1 MTEKSIFT
9 QPVAN
14 FIFNIH
20 KLIGMNNTK
29 ISRIPANL
37 FRTIEF
43 PEFASDIYKVVEKHN
58 RPELKI
64 DEVFSMLKSAMTE
77 VEKITV
83 SERSH
88 PLTAQLQTLRAD
100 IDNNL
105 VALTTLI
112 KGVSKIKV
120 ENINAAGLKAL
131 PVLRRFISGI
141 NRKNFF
147 QKRKLLLLLFDE
159 INADPDLVTA
169 LETLGLKILIDEL
182 KRDVTRIGELQ
193 SLRRE
198 SKSQAER
205 IRNRLAIT
213 NASTAISNLF
223 RSIEIAQKFET
234 TVDYSPLISELN
246 QIMADY
252 RFTISKRSQSEPIE
266 EDIKK
271 TDAPSTTTSASAL

>member
-105 VALTTLI
+105 VALTTLT

>member
-1 MTEKSIFT
+1 MEYI
-9 QPVAN
+9 
-14 FIFNIH
+14 
-20 KLIGMNNTK
+20 K
-29 ISRIPANL
+29 ISRLPAKL

-43 PEFASDIYKVVEKHN
+43 PEFASDICKVVEKHN

-120 ENINAAGLKAL
+120 ENVNEAGLKAL

-147 QKRKLLLLLFDE
+147 QKRKFMDAFKNEITKGRSELEIEVRNKLNDYIVNIRKKIESSFNDFDGLLQYEESQLAKLDSKYNSIKSDLDKQEKELKQF
-159 INADPDLVTA
+159 DLV
-169 LETLGLKILIDEL
+169 
-182 KRDVTRIGELQ
+182 
-193 SLRRE
+193 
-198 SKSQAER
+198 
-205 IRNRLAIT
+205 
-213 NASTAISNLF
+213 
-223 RSIEIAQKFET
+223 
-234 TVDYSPLISELN
+234 
-246 QIMADY
+246 
-252 RFTISKRSQSEPIE
+252 
-266 EDIKK
+266 
-271 TDAPSTTTSASAL
+271 

>member
-205 IRNRLAIT
+205 IRNRLAIA

>member
-1 MTEKSIFT
+1 MIY
-9 QPVAN
+9 
-14 FIFNIH
+14 
-20 KLIGMNNTK
+20 NTK
-29 ISRIPANL
+29 ISRIPASL

-198 SKSQAER
+198 SKSQAEK

>member
-1 MTEKSIFT
+1 MEKIY
-9 QPVAN
+9 
-14 FIFNIH
+14 
-20 KLIGMNNTK
+20 K

-37 FRTIEF
+37 FRIIEF
-43 PEFASDIYKVVEKHN
+43 PEFASDICKVVEKHN

-83 SERSH
+83 SDRSH

-112 KGVSKIKV
+112 KGVSKIKI
-120 ENINAAGLKAL
+120 ENVNEAGLKAL
-131 PVLRRFISGI
+131 PVLKRFITGI

-169 LETLGLKILIDEL
+169 LQTLGLKILIDEL
-182 KRDVTRIGELQ
+182 KRDVTSIGELQ

-198 SKSQAER
+198 SKSQAEK
-205 IRNRLAIT
+205 IRNRLTIT

-223 RSIEIAQKFET
+223 KSIEIAQKFET
-234 TVDYSPLISELN
+234 AVDYSPLVNELN

-252 RFTISKRSQSEPIE
+252 RHTMLLRANAGEGDE
-266 EDIKK
+266 YKK
-271 TDAPSTTTSASAL
+271 TDAPSSTTAASVL